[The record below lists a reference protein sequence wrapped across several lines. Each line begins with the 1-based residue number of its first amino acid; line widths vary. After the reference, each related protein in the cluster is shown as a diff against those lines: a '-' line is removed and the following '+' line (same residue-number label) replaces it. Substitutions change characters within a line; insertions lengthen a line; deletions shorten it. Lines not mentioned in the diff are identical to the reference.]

1 MTSSAHRPDSEWRA
15 ALADIAPAM
24 VASMP
29 FAALCGALAVAKG
42 LSPAEVF
49 AMSLIVF
56 AGGAQFAAIEI
67 WTTPVPVFAL
77 VVSTLLINTRHIL
90 MGVSLRPKLHALSA
104 VQRVLGCFTLADEN
118 WALAERRA
126 TVRVISPTYFL
137 VMGTAFWASWVVW
150 SLAGALLGPVLGDP
164 RRLGA
169 DFAFTAIFVAL
180 IVSLRTGSAERCRRR
195 GQRRDGGARPRAD
208 RVSVARPVGRAG
220 GNRGGGDAPQGH
232 ARGAMSLDGT
242 TLLTIVLMG
251 LATYLTRIAGLFI
264 AGRFRL
270 EGQAR
275 AAFDAIPISVLTA
288 VIAPTLLTSSLAE
301 SFAGVITILAAF
313 RLPLLGTVTVGVTAV
328 VLLRLALG

>member
-24 VASMP
+24 VAGIP
-29 FAALCGALAVAKG
+29 FAVLCGALAVAKG
-42 LSPAEVF
+42 LSPAEAL

-104 VQRVLGCFTLADEN
+104 GQRLLGCFTLADEN

-137 VMGTAFWASWVVW
+137 VMGVVFWANWVVW
-150 SLAGALLGPVLGDP
+150 SFAGALLGPVLGDP

-180 IVSLRTGSAERCRRR
+180 IVSLRTGPRSGVVVAASAVTAALVRALI
-195 GQRRDGGARPRAD
+195 GSPWHVLSGALAGI
-208 RVSVARPVGRAG
+208 VAA
-220 GNRGGGDAPQGH
+220 
-232 ARGAMSLDGT
+232 AM
-242 TLLTIVLMG
+242 
-251 LATYLTRIAGLFI
+251 
-264 AGRFRL
+264 
-270 EGQAR
+270 
-275 AAFDAIPISVLTA
+275 
-288 VIAPTLLTSSLAE
+288 
-301 SFAGVITILAAF
+301 
-313 RLPLLGTVTVGVTAV
+313 LGTDTTEA
-328 VLLRLALG
+328 R

>member
-1 MTSSAHRPDSEWRA
+1 MASTAHRPDSEWRA

-24 VASMP
+24 VAGMP
-29 FAALCGALAVAKG
+29 FAALCGALAVDKG

-67 WTTPVPVFAL
+67 WSTPVPVFAL

-137 VMGTAFWASWVVW
+137 LMGTAFWASWVVW

-180 IVSLRTGSAERCRRR
+180 IVSLRTGPRSGAVVAASAVTAALVRALI
-195 GQRRDGGARPRAD
+195 GSPWHVLSGALAGIVAAAMLRRDTPEAR
-208 RVSVARPVGRAG
+208 
-220 GNRGGGDAPQGH
+220 
-232 ARGAMSLDGT
+232 
-242 TLLTIVLMG
+242 
-251 LATYLTRIAGLFI
+251 
-264 AGRFRL
+264 
-270 EGQAR
+270 
-275 AAFDAIPISVLTA
+275 
-288 VIAPTLLTSSLAE
+288 
-301 SFAGVITILAAF
+301 
-313 RLPLLGTVTVGVTAV
+313 
-328 VLLRLALG
+328 